1 MASTPGLD
9 PWPHWWEASS
19 LTTLVFMNRA
29 PAADFFRGLKLIILP
44 TVLCKRNASK
54 IFPKSAK
61 LLEFWQSKSELSF
74 QKKKRRNFGASVV
87 LMSAEFRKQGDESK
101 RNFAA

>member
-29 PAADFFRGLKLIILP
+29 PAADI
-44 TVLCKRNASK
+44 
-54 IFPKSAK
+54 
-61 LLEFWQSKSELSF
+61 SF
-74 QKKKRRNFGASVV
+74 EV
-87 LMSAEFRKQGDESK
+87 
-101 RNFAA
+101 